1 MDNKQKNKNIDS
13 EKKNIDG
20 LKSFI
25 QKCADKIKNNRR
37 ISIITAVVIL
47 IIVIAAVATVSVCS
61 IKKKRTN
68 KNYETDLVV
77 ENTITETE
85 TEKITEE
92 TTEETEEETEE
103 EYEEVEEEEVQEF
116 FENEISTED
125 QEALELPTR
134 RMYAE
139 VTPYDG
145 KKREISYFGDSMV
158 FGIGNTSV
166 EAVVNGKNITG
177 WSSPRTIQHLTG
189 ITTYNFGVPGETS
202 YEIAYRAGGVKLH
215 IDRSVTISEDEAAT
229 VRLIDENGEA
239 FTSEDYSGYG
249 YEDNNY
255 PNTMYINGYLCSVD
269 NIGEDEVSI
278 KLVRGYAAYNMETTV
293 DVPVTVSLNSDAS
306 VMEQSGNNEKSVI
319 QPVYMDI
326 DTYENA
332 QNNGI
337 LLAEY
342 DMDVTEQVTDST
354 IQQATQPT
362 QEATKEAVTNP
373 TQSTQPE
380 NKEPEANP
388 TQPVTAIPTQ
398 PATEA
403 PTQPP
408 LIGNVDIPE
417 GAEAIP
423 KAAKDHSQN
432 DILILEI
439 GSNGGWGSDYQ
450 TLILQYDDIILNSGC
465 EYYIIVGDTDDPGT
479 SIGDYNQGEYN
490 DDGSYVGIGD
500 TSWEAA
506 LREAYG
512 DHFFNTRT
520 YIIQNGLSICGLKTT
535 TQDLENFKRG
545 NISKQMRYD
554 WTHFNAYGYYAKG
567 VGIYE
572 KGRELGYWS

>member
-1 MDNKQKNKNIDS
+1 MNNKQK
-13 EKKNIDG
+13 KKNIKINSEKNNMRG
-20 LKSFI
+20 LKSFV
-25 QKCADKIKNNRR
+25 QKCTDIIKNNRKTF
-37 ISIITAVVIL
+37 IITLAIILVI
-47 IIVIAAVATVSVCS
+47 IIAAVTTVSVCV
-61 IKKKRTN
+61 IKRNTTKKN
-68 KNYETDLVV
+68 IEELVV
-77 ENTITETE
+77 IADNTTIEETQTETQ
-85 TEKITEE
+85 E
-92 TTEETEEETEE
+92 TTEETSEETEAE
-103 EYEEVEEEEVQEF
+103 EEVEEEEIEEF

-202 YEIAYRAGGVKLH
+202 YEIAYRAGGVKLYT
-215 IDRSVTISEDEAAT
+215 DRAVTISEDQAAT
-229 VRLIDENGEA
+229 VRLIDDNGNA

-249 YEDNNY
+249 YENNSY
-255 PNTMYINGYLCSVD
+255 PNTMYINGYLCLVN
-269 NIGEDEVSI
+269 NIGGDEVSI
-278 KLVRGYAAYNMETTV
+278 KLVRGYAAYNMEITV
-293 DVPVTVSLNSDAS
+293 DVPAAVALTNDVQQP
-306 VMEQSGNNEKSVI
+306 ENNEKSVI

-342 DMDVTEQVTDST
+342 DMDLTEQVTDST

-380 NKEPEANP
+380 TKEPEANP

-490 DDGSYVGIGD
+490 DDGSYIGIGD

-535 TQDLENFKRG
+535 TQDLENFKKG